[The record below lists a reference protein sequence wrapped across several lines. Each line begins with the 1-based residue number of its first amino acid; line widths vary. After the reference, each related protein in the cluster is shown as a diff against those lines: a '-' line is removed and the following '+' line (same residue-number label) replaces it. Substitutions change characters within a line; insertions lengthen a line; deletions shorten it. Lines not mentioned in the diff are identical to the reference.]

1 MATFSKFSSLPNE
14 MMLNV
19 IETTDP
25 EDIESLALCCKLV
38 HTLAGKTLAQHK
50 ADKDRWWQI
59 RFCVTWFYPDAECLD
74 AFFLFRDIATNRRLQ
89 RYPREVT
96 FRDRD
101 FTGHRVSPFV
111 AVDIKDQVVQACNT
125 VFKDLESPYIAK
137 DEMDTLY
144 NKLIDVEGSVSRGE
158 VNSGTANSLLLT
170 LLPSV
175 ERIGIAYLTQLSTG
189 FVNMIHKIAR
199 INRDAPPSMRS
210 RLSLTRLS
218 EVEIESS
225 TPLDDAQRD
234 TGILEAFMALPS
246 LRIMRLEDLGVHF
259 PINRWLDSTVHP
271 NMSEIYCT
279 HCSLDATHLGSLLER
294 VECLRVFS
302 YDHATLRR
310 PVPVGKVVSP
320 GTLLD
325 LVFQHAR
332 NSLTYL
338 NFTTDAED
346 LETMGAVRPFRGF
359 EALKIMRISSVM
371 LLEDTEWVPKKLV
384 DELPASLEELE
395 LVEET
400 SPEEAQSMFADML
413 EMKRE
418 RLPNLR
424 YVVFEGRIPFDEETI
439 EAYERAG
446 VMLDWRINDYSNTR
460 YSRFFK
466 TDRSWLGGI
475 ICKYFL

>member
-1 MATFSKFSSLPNE
+1 MQEA
-14 MMLNV
+14 
-19 IETTDP
+19 
-25 EDIESLALCCKLV
+25 
-38 HTLAGKTLAQHK
+38 HTLAQRK

-89 RYPREVT
+89 RYPKEVT

-111 AVDIKDQVVQACNT
+111 ALEMKDQVVQACNT

-158 VNSGTANSLLLT
+158 
-170 LLPSV
+170 
-175 ERIGIAYLTQLSTG
+175 
-189 FVNMIHKIAR
+189 
-199 INRDAPPSMRS
+199 
-210 RLSLTRLS
+210 
-218 EVEIESS
+218 
-225 TPLDDAQRD
+225 
-234 TGILEAFMALPS
+234 
-246 LRIMRLEDLGVHF
+246 
-259 PINRWLDSTVHP
+259 
-271 NMSEIYCT
+271 
-279 HCSLDATHLGSLLER
+279 CSLDATHLGSLLER

-310 PVPVGKVVSP
+310 PVPVGKAVSP
-320 GTLLD
+320 GALLG
-325 LVFQHAR
+325 LVLQHAR
-332 NSLTYL
+332 TSLTYL
-338 NFTTDAED
+338 KFTTDAED
-346 LETMGAVRPFRGF
+346 SETMGAVGPFRGF
-359 EALKIMRISSVM
+359 EALKITRLSSVM
-371 LLEDTEWVPKKLV
+371 LMEDDQWVLKKLV

-395 LVEET
+395 LVEEA
-400 SPEEAQSMFADML
+400 SPEEAQSMFAGML

-424 YVVFEGRIPFDEETI
+424 YVVFEGRIPFDEGTI

-466 TDRSWLGGI
+466 TDREVFDKKAKTGDPAGI
-475 ICKYFL
+475 YIAIRMIRGRAP